1 MLRTTI
7 ESILQSSSLT
17 DEMERCLTPWADLPQ
32 EPFVIAAGRVADMRE
47 QFQRVLEDITDPEQ
61 IEPVVALMYAQ
72 TRSQWE
78 MANIRVI
85 HQTHRG
91 APHPAVLYEARLLRA
106 LLRALEEAM
115 PIATTEN
122 LNTVLRNPL
131 VASEQ
136 LKLVIELGTASPAE
150 IIEETR
156 RWKDELAD
164 MTYMLAN
171 QAAAND
177 AVTADLRS
185 QLSMAT
191 ADIHRMEANQANLK
205 RELNTWESSAIIGS
219 IRTARQDMARLV
231 DRMLILESNQ
241 AILERELGAAD
252 AIQIAA
258 TMRKLSAENAAL
270 RGLVDLFGAMEK
282 DLEHLELH

>member
-17 DEMERCLTPWADLPQ
+17 EEMDHCLSPWTDLPQ
-32 EPFVIAAGRVADMRE
+32 APFSAVSQRVADMRA
-47 QFQRVLEDITDPEQ
+47 QCQRVLEDISDPEQ

-72 TRSQWE
+72 ARSQWE
-78 MANIRVI
+78 MANIRI
-85 HQTHRG
+85 ISQTQHSS
-91 APHPAVLYEARLLRA
+91 PQPDVLYEARLLRV

-122 LNTVLRNPL
+122 LNTVLHNPL

-136 LKLVIELGTASPAE
+136 LKLVIELGTASPSE

-219 IRTARQDMARLV
+219 IRTARGDMARLV

-241 AILERELGAAD
+241 AISERELGTAD

-270 RGLVDLFGAMEK
+270 RSLMDLFSTMEK
-282 DLEHLELH
+282 DLESLELR